1 MKSWLK
7 FKKNELTAGW
17 VWPVWWPPQQHHI
30 PYPASWKL
38 YGPVRTK
45 RISQIT
51 EHRSFNNWLFCS
63 YSPYLEAVGKQ
74 FQLRKQFSVRVQVL
88 QSLQTFETHLSLLKW
103 YNILVNTQSLGLSA
117 TEQPVWNSP
126 YHVASN
132 PHTSGNC
139 RWERHRCTSSSKH
152 RSPRYRWLWSRQLH
166 PYEVR
171 TLQSAIPFWEK
182 EISSNLENVTM
193 LMSDL

>member
-1 MKSWLK
+1 M
-7 FKKNELTAGW
+7 
-17 VWPVWWPPQQHHI
+17 WPVWWPPQQHHI

-63 YSPYLEAVGKQ
+63 YRPYLEAVGKQ

-103 YNILVNTQSLGLSA
+103 YNILLNTQSLGLSA

-139 RWERHRCTSSSKH
+139 RWERRRCTSSSKH

-166 PYEVR
+166 PYKVR

-193 LMSDL
+193 LMPDL